1 MIINEN
7 IIEILT
13 KYLLTINNFNKFFF
27 TNITIY
33 KNEKLLE
40 NLYIKGIILINNI
53 FNISLLYLDSLVDI
67 YNLCEKGYI
76 YFIEFINQ
84 INITNSCETNSFEL
98 TLKDATIFSYKKTIF
113 NIEKTISTDISDFNN
128 FKHSIINEIIIIINN
143 LSFILNKNI
152 YKLFYSDSNIIEIIN
167 NNAIFLSKNIKKI
180 FNLLDINT
188 KISTIDYKIIHKL
201 KNINYILIYI
211 NNTYNNNHYIYNNEV
226 IKNILQFIEK
236 FINKKLF
243 IKKFDNVFITNN
255 IFIDSF
261 YNNNYNDYVNNLLTS
276 FNKLYFI

>member
-1 MIINEN
+1 MIISEN

-27 TNITIY
+27 TNITLY
-33 KNEKLLE
+33 KNNKLLE

-84 INITNSCETNSFEL
+84 INITNSSENNSFEL
-98 TLKDATIFSYKKTIF
+98 TLKDAIIFSYKKTIF
-113 NIEKTISTDISDFNN
+113 NIETTVSTDISEFNN
-128 FKHSIINEIIIIINN
+128 FKHNIINEIIIIINN
-143 LSFILNKNI
+143 LSFILNKNT
-152 YKLFYSDSNIIEIIN
+152 YKHFNSDTNINEFIN
-167 NNAIFLSKNIKKI
+167 SSTLSLSKFIKKI
-180 FNLLDINT
+180 FNSLDINT
-188 KISTIDYKIIHKL
+188 KISTIDYKIVHKL
-201 KNINYILIYI
+201 KNINSTLLYI
-211 NNTYNNNHYIYNNEV
+211 NNDCYNNDTLYDDEV
-226 IKNILQFIEK
+226 TKNILHFIEK

-243 IKKFDNVFITNN
+243 TKNFDNIFLSNN

-261 YNNNYNDYVNNLLTS
+261 NYNDNINNLLTS
-276 FNKLYFI
+276 FNKLHFI

>member
-1 MIINEN
+1 MIISEN

-27 TNITIY
+27 TNITLY
-33 KNEKLLE
+33 KNNKLLE

-84 INITNSCETNSFEL
+84 INITNSSENNSFEL
-98 TLKDATIFSYKKTIF
+98 TLKDAIIFSYKKTIF
-113 NIEKTISTDISDFNN
+113 NIETTINTDISEFNN
-128 FKHSIINEIIIIINN
+128 FKHNIINEIIIIINN
-143 LSFILNKNI
+143 LSFILNKNT
-152 YKLFYSDSNIIEIIN
+152 YKHFNSDTNINEFIN
-167 NNAIFLSKNIKKI
+167 SSTLSLSKFIKKI
-180 FNLLDINT
+180 FNSLDINT
-188 KISTIDYKIIHKL
+188 KISTIDYKIVHKL
-201 KNINYILIYI
+201 KNINSTLLYI
-211 NNTYNNNHYIYNNEV
+211 NNVCYNNDTLYDDEV
-226 IKNILQFIEK
+226 SKNILHFIEK

-243 IKKFDNVFITNN
+243 TKNFDNIFLSNN

-261 YNNNYNDYVNNLLTS
+261 NYNYNDNINNLLTS
-276 FNKLYFI
+276 FNKLHFI

>member
-33 KNEKLLE
+33 KNDKLLE

-113 NIEKTISTDISDFNN
+113 TIEKTISTDISEFNN
-128 FKHSIINEIIIIINN
+128 FKHSIINEIIIVINN

-180 FNLLDINT
+180 FNSLDINT

-211 NNTYNNNHYIYNNEV
+211 NNTYNNNHYIYNDEV